1 MREIIAKIKLMPGQ
15 VGFFDPLTNIH
26 LTITSPVGYIYHGM
40 NTSGIKRSVNSK
52 RIEVIEGSLNPEE
65 IQKVIEKTQVV
76 KKAETEVKVE
86 KKVEPIS
93 ETPTV
98 ESSVEEKEV
107 ESKKNKKK
115 TKKETE

>member
-52 RIEVIEGSLNPEE
+52 RIEVIEGSLDPEK
-65 IQKVIEKTQVV
+65 IQKQMNNIPVEKKIES
-76 KKAETEVKVE
+76 EVKVE
-86 KKVEPIS
+86 SIPEPVIEKEETPVEP
-93 ETPTV
+93 
-98 ESSVEEKEV
+98 
-107 ESKKNKKK
+107 KKGKKK
-115 TKKETE
+115 AKKETE